1 MKRHSN
7 LWIEILATATV
18 IAFALALLIATLG
31 AAAGAVGGEPETGH
45 ARPPHQ
51 DSSRTEDSQRTYE
64 GMITDTYCGAKHD
77 ARINRAAGDCVRICV
92 HSGNSFALLSGEKI
106 YLLNGDPVTL
116 KTIAGMRAR
125 ISGSLDGNT
134 ITVSSAAALT

>member
-1 MKRHSN
+1 MKCRSN
-7 LWIEILATATV
+7 LWIEILAVGTA
-18 IAFALALLIATLG
+18 IALALALLIATLS
-31 AAAGAVGGEPETGH
+31 AAAGAVGDEAEVGLAAPH
-45 ARPPHQ
+45 APQ
-51 DSSRTEDSQRTYE
+51 QDSQRTYE

-77 ARINRAAGDCVRICV
+77 AGINRAASDCVRICV

-106 YLLNGDPVTL
+106 YILNGDPVIL

-134 ITVSSAAALT
+134 ITVSSAAALS

>member
-1 MKRHSN
+1 MKPRSN
-7 LWIEILATATV
+7 LWIEILARGTG

-31 AAAGAVGGEPETGH
+31 AAAGAVSGEQEVGQ
-45 ARPPHQ
+45 ASPPAQ
-51 DSSRTEDSQRTYE
+51 LTYE

-77 ARINRAAGDCVRICV
+77 AGINRAASDCVRICV

-106 YLLNGDPVTL
+106 YVLNGDPTTL

-125 ISGSLDGNT
+125 VSGSLQGNT
-134 ITVSSAAALT
+134 ITVKSAVAVT

>member
-7 LWIEILATATV
+7 LWIEILAMGTA

-31 AAAGAVGGEPETGH
+31 AAAGAVGGESETGR
-45 ARPPHQ
+45 ALPPQ
-51 DSSRTEDSQRTYE
+51 DSARTDDSQRTYE
-64 GMITDTYCGAKHD
+64 GMITDTYCGARHD
-77 ARINRAAGDCVRICV
+77 AGINRAAGDCVRICV

-106 YLLNGDPVTL
+106 YILKGDPVTL

-125 ISGSLDGNT
+125 VSGTLDGNT
-134 ITVSSAAALT
+134 ITVSSATALT